1 MGVPILT
8 IKGNNFI
15 SRCGESIINNL
26 GLNEFISKNEE
37 EYILKAIDFTKNPE
51 KLNILRKNLRSMA
64 IKTPLFQSKE
74 YCKNFEKA
82 INYITEKNV

>member
-1 MGVPILT
+1 
-8 IKGNNFI
+8 
-15 SRCGESIINNL
+15 
-26 GLNEFISKNEE
+26 
-37 EYILKAIDFTKNPE
+37 
-51 KLNILRKNLRSMA
+51 MA